1 MVRLPIP
8 DLSEERRIELKKIV
22 KSTGEKCKISIRN
35 IRRDA
40 NDELKALLK
49 SKEILEEEEKKNE
62 KIIQNHTDNYI
73 NSWWKSIIK
82 RKRNNDYMNSPKHV
96 AIIMDGNGRW
106 GLKKKKSRNYGH
118 KQGLETVDKIINS
131 AIKKKIKFLT
141 LFVFSTENWKRPKKE
156 ITYLFELLDYYIDNK
171 INNLLERNVRIKVIG
186 DIKSFPKL
194 LIKKI
199 KLVEKK
205 SLNKKIHI
213 NMALNYGSRQ
223 EILKSIKN
231 VIKKKISINEKNI
244 TNNLYTKN
252 IPDPDILIRTG
263 NTNRISNFLIWQSIY
278 TEIFFVKKLW
288 PDFNQ
293 KDFNKI
299 INKFNKIKRNFG
311 GLDGWIN

>member
-1 MVRLPIP
+1 
-8 DLSEERRIELKKIV
+8 
-22 KSTGEKCKISIRN
+22 
-35 IRRDA
+35 
-40 NDELKALLK
+40 
-49 SKEILEEEEKKNE
+49 
-62 KIIQNHTDNYI
+62 
-73 NSWWKSIIK
+73 
-82 RKRNNDYMNSPKHV
+82 MNSPKHV

-106 GLKKKKSRNYGH
+106 GIKKKKSRNYGH
-118 KQGLETVDKIINS
+118 KQGLETVDKIINA

-205 SLNKKIHI
+205 SLNKKKIHI

-311 GLDGWIN
+311 GLDG